1 MVPKS
6 INSKKDLRVLIVEDN
21 NLTRVSLTDLC
32 QLHGVVVVGAA
43 KTASEG
49 IQMAKA
55 GNPDVALLDLDLGD
69 GPTGIDLAW
78 GLRKM
83 IPRIGIVL
91 LTSYQDPRLTGQK
104 SLITPN
110 HTKYIV
116 KQDVTSSEILISA
129 LFNSLQFPTEKNKE
143 EASSRLSLT
152 DNEIALL
159 RKVWEGKSNSEISKL
174 QSITP
179 KSVENAIRRLSK
191 KIDIPYSSDSNQRI
205 LLVRFYQELIGKIS

>member
-6 INSKKDLRVLIVEDN
+6 INSKNDLRVLIVEDN

-32 QLHGVVVVGAA
+32 QLYGVVVVGAA

-110 HTKYIV
+110 HAKYIV
-116 KQDVTSSEILISA
+116 KQDVTRSEILISA

-191 KIDIPYSSDSNQRI
+191 KIDIPHSSDSNQRI